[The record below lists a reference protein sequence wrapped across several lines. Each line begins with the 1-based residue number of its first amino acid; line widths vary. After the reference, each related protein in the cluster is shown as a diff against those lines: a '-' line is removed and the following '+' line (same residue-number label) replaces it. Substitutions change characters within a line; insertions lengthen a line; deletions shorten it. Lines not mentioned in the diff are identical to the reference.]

1 MQRIDAHQHCWQFDP
16 VRDSWI
22 TEDEMSA
29 IRHDFMPVDL
39 KPLLDRNQLDGSV
52 LVQTCQDESDNDFML
67 KLAEENSF
75 IKGVVGWVDLRADDV
90 EERLKYYK
98 DNFPKLK
105 GFRHVL
111 QGEPDE
117 RYMLR
122 DDFKQGISLLNKYG
136 FTYDIL
142 IYPIHVKYAS
152 KLVAE
157 YPEQK
162 FVVDHL
168 AKPYIKR
175 GEIEPWKSDMEELAL
190 YQNVC
195 CKVSGFLTEA
205 DWHNWRTDDFTPY
218 LDVVFNAFG
227 TNRVMYGSDWPVC
240 VVAGGYNRAFEI
252 LQLYLSKFRPEEQEL
267 FFGGNA
273 AKFYNL

>member
-1 MQRIDAHQHCWQFDP
+1 MQKIDAHQHFWQFDP

-22 TEDEMSA
+22 TETEMSA
-29 IRHDFMPVDL
+29 IRRDFMPADL
-39 KPLLDRNQLDGSV
+39 KPILDRNGLDGTV
-52 LVQTCQDESDNDFML
+52 LVQSCQNESDNEFML

-90 EERLKYYK
+90 EDQLKYYR

-117 RYMLR
+117 QYMLR
-122 DDFKQGISLLNKYG
+122 DDFKRGIGLLNKYG

-142 IYPIHVKYAS
+142 IYPIHVKHAS
-152 KLVAE
+152 KLVAKF
-157 YPEQK
+157 PDQK

-175 GEIEPWKSDMEELAL
+175 GEIEPWKRDMEELAQ
-190 YQNVC
+190 YQNVS

-205 DWHNWRTDDFTPY
+205 DWYNWRTDDFSPY
-218 LDVVFNAFG
+218 LDGAFNAFG

-240 VVAGGYNRAFEI
+240 VLAGGYNRALEVI
-252 LQLYLSKFRPEEQEL
+252 QLYLSKFRPEEQEL

-273 AKFYNL
+273 VKFYNL